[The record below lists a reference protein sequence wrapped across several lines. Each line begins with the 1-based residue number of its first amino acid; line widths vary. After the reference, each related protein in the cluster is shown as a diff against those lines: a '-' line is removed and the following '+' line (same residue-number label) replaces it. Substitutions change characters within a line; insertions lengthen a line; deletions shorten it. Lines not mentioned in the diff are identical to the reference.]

1 MGTRR
6 RVKHHRKRYRGGEE
20 FIERPFVAPKGVNP
34 SSLPMLAKKHKIEE
48 EARYNAWKANR
59 EVEAREDLKGREEDA
74 KMEPFY
80 EKQKRER
87 RDELIETAR
96 RREESDIEST
106 RAASEKARRAECREY
121 LRSHDPSL
129 SSPTKANAWLANKLN
144 QRTNPQGYAEVRN
157 CLRILT
163 ASKGA
168 GRRKTRRRR
177 HTHRRR

>member
-6 RVKHHRKRYRGGEE
+6 RIKHHRRRYRGGEE

-48 EARYNAWKANR
+48 EARYNAWKAKR

-74 KMEPFY
+74 KMAPFY
-80 EKQKRER
+80 DKQKRER

-96 RREESDIEST
+96 QREESDIEST
-106 RAASEKARRAECREY
+106 RAASEKARRAECREH

-129 SSPTKANAWLANKLN
+129 SSPTKADSWLADKRN
-144 QRTNPQGYAEVRN
+144 QKQNPQDYAEVRN
-157 CLRILT
+157 CVRILT
-163 ASKGA
+163 TPKAA
-168 GRRKTRRRR
+168 GRRRTRR
-177 HTHRRR
+177 HKSHRRR